1 MAQAV
6 KNMPAMRD
14 LGLIPGLGRTPGGGH
29 GSPLQYSCLEH
40 PHEQRSLVS
49 YKESETTEQLS
60 TAQMTDEKSVREVKE
75 AGQVSR
81 HLMEGGKIHGNRKRR
96 AMRES
101 IRA

>member
-1 MAQAV
+1 M
-6 KNMPAMRD
+6 
-14 LGLIPGLGRTPGGGH
+14 
-29 GSPLQYSCLEH
+29 
-40 PHEQRSLVS
+40 S
-49 YKESETTEQLS
+49 YKESDTTEQLS
-60 TAQMTDEKSVREVKE
+60 TAQMIDEKSVREVKE